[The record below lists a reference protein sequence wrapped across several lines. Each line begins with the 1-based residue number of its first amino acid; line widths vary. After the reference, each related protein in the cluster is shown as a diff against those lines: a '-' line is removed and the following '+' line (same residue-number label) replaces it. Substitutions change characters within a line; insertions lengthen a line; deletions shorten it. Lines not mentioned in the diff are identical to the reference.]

1 MPVNPKITQELEYV
15 SWLAGRV
22 AEIVDI
28 ADRRAVEQRDQ
39 QVVHTEK
46 LLKKSGGKVLHSH
59 VLFSEKCS
67 YILPN
72 AYINAKVSTGF
83 WYGDSRPPKVMII
96 TIYLKTK

>member
-1 MPVNPKITQELEYV
+1 MTLFRYYV
-15 SWLAGRV
+15 YTYICL
-22 AEIVDI
+22 II
-28 ADRRAVEQRDQ
+28 
-39 QVVHTEK
+39 
-46 LLKKSGGKVLHSH
+46 L
-59 VLFSEKCS
+59 S